1 MTSPRLAGLAVDV
14 ADHPVATSRLFGALG
29 LHVATLDELAEI
41 RLDDGTVLQFRQGPT
56 PTRIG
61 LGFAVPDLCAAA
73 QALDEH
79 RGHTSWD
86 VAGPNIIRIGRGD
99 LTADVTEAET
109 SSLVAVTL
117 YVSDVAASVR
127 FWAALG
133 LTVTDVAP
141 VDADDPDPPEPAADV
156 QLAGVTI
163 QLRGCG
169 LRPITFVHMVIRV
182 ADPLGCRVGLDHVG
196 WDYRQD
202 GDAVVTART
211 PDGCGVRVTRQR
223 R

>member
-1 MTSPRLAGLAVDV
+1 MTAPRLAGLAVDV
-14 ADHPVATSRLFGALG
+14 ADHPIAVARRFGALG
-29 LHVATLDELAEI
+29 LHVAVLDGLAEI
-41 RLDDGTVLQFRQGPT
+41 RLDDGTVLRLRHSEA
-56 PTRIG
+56 PTRIA
-61 LGFAVPDLCAAA
+61 LRLAVPDLAAVA
-73 QALDEH
+73 LALDEH
-79 RGHTSWD
+79 RGHTSWE
-86 VAGPNIIRIGRGD
+86 VAGPNVIRIGRGD
-99 LTADVTEAET
+99 LTVEVTEGRPGLTDVTMF
-109 SSLVAVTL
+109 VG
-117 YVSDVAASVR
+117 DVARSAR
-127 FWAALG
+127 FWQSLG
-133 LTVTDVAP
+133 LTVIDTTPAEN
-141 VDADDPDPPEPAADV
+141 DPADPPEPAADV

-182 ADPLGCRVGLDHVG
+182 ADPLGCRVGLDHAG

>member
-1 MTSPRLAGLAVDV
+1 MTPHLAGLAADV
-14 ADHPVATSRLFGALG
+14 ADHPIAVARLFGALG
-29 LHVATLDELAEI
+29 LHVARLDGLAEI

>member
-1 MTSPRLAGLAVDV
+1 MTSPRLAGLAVAV
-14 ADHPVATSRLFGALG
+14 ADHPIAVARRFGALG
-29 LHVATLDELAEI
+29 LHVAVLDGLAEI
-41 RLDDGTVLQFRQGPT
+41 WLDDGTVLRLRHSEA
-56 PTRIG
+56 PTRIAVR
-61 LGFAVPDLCAAA
+61 FAVPDLGAAA

-79 RGHTSWD
+79 RGHTSWE
-86 VAGPNIIRIGRGD
+86 VAGPNVIRIGRGD
-99 LTADVTEAET
+99 LTVEVTEGRPGLTDVTMF
-109 SSLVAVTL
+109 VG
-117 YVSDVAASVR
+117 DVARSAR
-127 FWAALG
+127 FWQSLG
-133 LTVTDVAP
+133 LTVIDTTPAEN
-141 VDADDPDPPEPAADV
+141 DPADPPEPAADV

-182 ADPLGCRVGLDHVG
+182 ADPLGCRVGLDHAG